1 MDNIPLGCFFL
12 GVFLT
17 VIIGLPIML
26 KFALHQFEEGIEF
39 GMKVAKAKEQ
49 KDEIDSVLKKMKPY
63 YD

>member
-1 MDNIPLGCFFL
+1 MDNVPLGCFLL

-39 GMKVAKAKEQ
+39 GMEIGKAKERYNTHSDP
-49 KDEIDSVLKKMKPY
+49 DEETEE
-63 YD
+63 